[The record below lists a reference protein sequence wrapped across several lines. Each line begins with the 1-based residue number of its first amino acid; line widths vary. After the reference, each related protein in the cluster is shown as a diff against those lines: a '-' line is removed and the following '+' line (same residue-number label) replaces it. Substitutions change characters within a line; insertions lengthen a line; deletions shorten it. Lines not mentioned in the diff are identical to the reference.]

1 MQHCNFNAQKL
12 SLQRKQHP
20 SPLIARQEKLLTA
33 AWQSPSSAL
42 IPRPA
47 LRRYVCLLRPAL
59 LCAPA
64 GSERA
69 PHHVVH
75 ACSLPS
81 HAYPCWECPE
91 LGPSGSSPD
100 AGKVTPLPY
109 ACQRTAGLLWLHVC
123 NRLKKTSRLAY
134 SADYKEW
141 FTKCGFLPDQPVPL
155 HLCDCEGLSW
165 SVLFLCSQE
174 VCSSSSSHGQYHT
187 VSHWEHFFLS
197 IWKGL
202 AFGVFSSITLN
213 IFFSH
218 RQWTVSLRLGL
229 CAAQQDAEAA
239 WCLLYSSSMNEWCNR
254 AGGKHHHFGRKGKRR
269 LESWE
274 MSINIHQ
281 VPSSP
286 FQLPFKMC
294 FNKFVV
300 RHCCTDISV

>member
-12 SLQRKQHP
+12 SLQWKQHP
-20 SPLIARQEKLLTA
+20 SALIARQEKLLTA

-155 HLCDCEGLSW
+155 HLCDWRSQLIRSFLVQPRGLQQQQQPRPVPYCKS
-165 SVLFLCSQE
+165 L
-174 VCSSSSSHGQYHT
+174 GT
-187 VSHWEHFFLS
+187 FLS
-197 IWKGL
+197 LNLEGVGIWCIQ
-202 AFGVFSSITLN
+202 FHNT
-213 IFFSH
+213 
-218 RQWTVSLRLGL
+218 
-229 CAAQQDAEAA
+229 
-239 WCLLYSSSMNEWCNR
+239 
-254 AGGKHHHFGRKGKRR
+254 
-269 LESWE
+269 
-274 MSINIHQ
+274 
-281 VPSSP
+281 
-286 FQLPFKMC
+286 
-294 FNKFVV
+294 
-300 RHCCTDISV
+300 